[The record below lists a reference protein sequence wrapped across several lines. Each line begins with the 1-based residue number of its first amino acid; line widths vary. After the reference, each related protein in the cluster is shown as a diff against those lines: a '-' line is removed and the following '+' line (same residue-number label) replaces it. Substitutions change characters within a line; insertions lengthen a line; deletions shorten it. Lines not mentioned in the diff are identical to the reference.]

1 MSEDTK
7 TAHSVKNKTKKQ
19 WITAGAMLYT
29 SPSVMNFG
37 LIVLLQGLE
46 NFYKTQKDIEKL
58 QQ

>member
-7 TAHSVKNKTKKQ
+7 TAHSVKNETKKQ
-19 WITAGAMLYT
+19 LISAGAMLFT
-29 SPSVMNFG
+29 SPSVMDFG

-46 NFYKTQKDIEKL
+46 LFYKTQKDIEKL